1 MFKLNVRFILI
12 LILSLC
18 LFAFQSNNVAAGD
31 HCYTD
36 GVPSDGSNTA
46 TWQPF
51 FIEAGLYQVF
61 VWWAAGGSEA
71 ADSAPY
77 TIYYD
82 GGYQTIQVDQRESSN
97 GWYLLATFSF
107 AAGDSGRVQLN
118 NDANGTVIADAVKF
132 ESVDVTGSTIIID
145 NTDVG
150 FSTVG
155 DWTCEEG
162 VPGAYEAYPPTI
174 EEILAFFDDSVEHDL
189 LWGIGPGRSAANR
202 LNALR
207 SMIETAGDLIEAG
220 DIEGACGQ
228 LMAAFLKC
236 DGEEIP
242 PNFAEGPGAEHLSGI
257 IDDLMT
263 NLGCDSFGY

>member
-1 MFKLNVRFILI
+1 VFKLIIRFILI

-18 LFAFQSNNVAAGD
+18 LFAFQSNDVAAGD

-36 GVPSDGSNTA
+36 GVPGDGSNTA

-51 FIEAGLYQVF
+51 FIEAGPYQVF

-77 TIYYD
+77 TIFYD

-107 AAGDSGRVQLN
+107 AAGDSGRVELS

-132 ESVDVTGSTIIID
+132 ESVDVTGPTIIID
-145 NTDVG
+145 NGDDG
-150 FSTVG
+150 FLTAE
-155 DWTCEEG
+155 DWTCEDK
-162 VPGAYEAYPPTI
+162 VPGAYSPPI

-189 LWGIGPGRSAANR
+189 LWGLGPGRSAANR

-207 SMIETAGDLIEAG
+207 NMIETAGDLIEAA

-228 LMAAFLKC
+228 LMAVLRKC
-236 DGEEIP
+236 DEEDRP
-242 PNFAEGPGAEHLSGI
+242 PDFAGGPAALELTIEIS
-257 IDDLMT
+257 DLMT
-263 NLGCDSFGY
+263 SLGCDSFGY